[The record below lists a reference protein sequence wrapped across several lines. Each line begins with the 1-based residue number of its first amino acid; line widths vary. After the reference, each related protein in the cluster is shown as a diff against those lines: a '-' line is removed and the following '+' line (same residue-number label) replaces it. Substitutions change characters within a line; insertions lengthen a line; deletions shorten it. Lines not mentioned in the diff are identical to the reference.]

1 MGKTALAILVIGILV
16 AAGCA
21 AMGTTDQAAFRAA
34 LEKANLAYSAAMNA
48 GDPTAY
54 MASWDADGVQ
64 MPPDAP
70 MVVGKPAITKGME
83 GLFVAVEFS
92 DFVIN
97 MQEAEQFSPSW
108 GYTRGTYSYS
118 FAMKSGG
125 PTNTYDGKFSTV
137 WKKQADG
144 SWKIYRDCFNSN
156 VPKS

>member
-1 MGKTALAILVIGILV
+1 MKKTALMVLVIAVLV

-21 AMGTTDQAAFRAA
+21 AMGKTDSAAFRAA
-34 LEKANLAYSAAMNA
+34 MEIANPKYSAAMNA
-48 GDPTAY
+48 GEVAAY
-54 MASWDADGVQ
+54 MQNWDVDGVQ
-64 MPPDAP
+64 LPPDAP
-70 MVVGKPAITKGME
+70 MVVGKAAITKGME
-83 GLFVAVEFS
+83 AAFGAVKFS

-97 MQEAEQFSPSW
+97 MQEAEQFGPTW

-118 FAMKSGG
+118 FALKSGG
-125 PTNTYDGKFSTV
+125 PTSTYNGKFSTV